1 MSGYAASETERQ
13 LAGLIRIGVISALDD
28 AGARVRVQCGGLTTD
43 WLPWLTM
50 RAGADRSWWAP
61 EPGEQVVVLSPN
73 GDTAQGVV
81 LPALYSDAL
90 PPPANAR
97 TVHRTTYADGSVV
110 EYDRAAHQL
119 TVNVGSGQVVVVCNT
134 ATVQAAES
142 VTLDTPQTVCTGNL
156 AVTGVMNVMGTGAG
170 GAATSTFQ
178 GTIRVEDGDVI
189 ADDISLKGHGHIE
202 QGDGAR
208 TGNSVP

>member
-1 MSGYAASETERQ
+1 PGHQRMELGRRNHARQSGVQLVPRHRLWPRRRLHAGGSHAGGAMSGYAASETERQ

-156 AVTGVMNVMGTGAG
+156 AVTGVMNVMGTG
-170 GAATSTFQ
+170 
-178 GTIRVEDGDVI
+178 
-189 ADDISLKGHGHIE
+189 
-202 QGDGAR
+202 
-208 TGNSVP
+208 